1 MPQCSLH
8 HAELSNFFN
17 LFKEYS
23 MSNTYAIKTISTAAQ
38 AADNLQ
44 NRAVNIMQPNVTTTK
59 ETLKSAL
66 ANTSPSVDSQIQAQ
80 LVISPKFVHTVS
92 PVPVGSATGTFLTA
106 NKQQDL
112 QQQAAKLLCNRL
124 Y

>member
-1 MPQCSLH
+1 
-8 HAELSNFFN
+8 
-17 LFKEYS
+17 
-23 MSNTYAIKTISTAAQ
+23 MSNTYAIKTISTAAISLSLILGISTSAQ

-44 NRAVNIMQPNVTTTK
+44 NQAVNIMQPNVTTTK